1 MDSLECATCL
11 SASASRQEWAPRLK
25 DEVKDDTLAK
35 LRSMVEK
42 AELGGGQEEIEKQ
55 HKRNK
60 STARERVNLLLDP
73 GTFLEFG
80 MFAQHH
86 AVDFGMD
93 QKKAYGDGVVTGL
106 GKANGRD
113 VVVVAQDFTF
123 LGGSLG
129 EVNATKAAKSIEEG
143 IKLGVPVVFMNDS
156 GGARI
161 QEGVDALKGYG
172 DIFYMN
178 TKASGVVP
186 QIAVIMGPCAGGAV
200 YSPALMDF
208 IIMVRGSGFMFITGP
223 KVVKAMTGEDTD
235 ELKLGGAD
243 AHFTKSGVA
252 DFVAADDADAVKIVR
267 KLLSYLPQNNLQDP
281 PRRATGDDPNRLAPE
296 LNTLVPTEPYKAFN
310 MYSVI
315 EKIFDKDTF
324 FEVKAGWARSAITGF
339 ARLHEHV
346 VGVIASQP
354 NWLAGVLD
362 IDASDKISRFVMFCD
377 AFGIPLV
384 TLVDVPGFMPGTKVE
399 HGGIIRHGAKILY
412 AYSRSTV
419 PKLTLEIRKAYG
431 GAYIAMSSKH
441 LGADFVAAWPTA
453 EIAVMGAEGAAEV
466 LAKKELAEAKTPEE
480 KEKVMKAFVDG
491 YRKRFGNPYYA
502 ASKGYV
508 DQIVEPAKTR
518 PTLIR
523 ALEALLPRRSL
534 MVGDQLRKHGVV
546 PV

>member
-1 MDSLECATCL
+1 MAADEKDGDS
-11 SASASRQEWAPRLK
+11 
-25 DEVKDDTLAK
+25 LAK

-55 HKRNK
+55 HQRGKL
-60 STARERVNLLLDP
+60 TARERIDLLLDP

-80 MFAQHH
+80 MFAEHH
-86 AVDFGMD
+86 SSDFGMD
-93 QKKAYGDGVVTGL
+93 KKKAFGDGVVTGH
-106 GKANGRD
+106 GKADSRD
-113 VVVVAQDFTF
+113 LVVVAQDFTF

-129 EVNATKAAKSIEEG
+129 EVNATKAANAIDEA

-178 TKASGVVP
+178 TRASGVIP

-208 IIMVRGSGFMFITGP
+208 VIMVRKTGFMFITGP
-223 KVVKAMTGEDTD
+223 KVVKATTGEVTD
-235 ELKLGGAD
+235 EFKLGGAD
-243 AHFTKSGVA
+243 AHFMKSGVA
-252 DFVAADDADAVKIVR
+252 DFVAEDDADAIRLVR
-267 KLLSYLPQNNLQDP
+267 KLLGYLPQNNLQDP
-281 PRRATGDDPNRLAPE
+281 PYVETGDDPNRKSPDLD
-296 LNTLVPTEPYKAFN
+296 TIVPKEPYKAFD

-315 EKIFDKDTF
+315 DEIFDKASF
-324 FEVKAGWARSAITGF
+324 FDIKKGWAKSAITGF
-339 ARLHEHV
+339 ARLHGHV
-346 VGVIASQP
+346 VGVIANQP
-354 NWLAGVLD
+354 NWLAGVID
-362 IDASDKISRFVMFCD
+362 INASDKISRLVMFCD

-384 TLVDVPGFMPGTKVE
+384 TLVDVPGFMPGTSVE

-453 EIAVMGAEGAAEV
+453 EIAVMGAEGAAEI
-466 LAKKELAEAKTPEE
+466 LAKKELNEAKTPEE
-480 KEKVMKAFVDG
+480 RDRVLKAFVDD
-491 YRKRFGNPYYA
+491 YRKHFGTPYYA

-508 DQIVEPAKTR
+508 DQIVEPAMTR
-518 PTLIR
+518 PTLIK
-523 ALEALLPRRSL
+523 ALEALLPRRSR
-534 MVGDQLRKHGVV
+534 MVGDVSRKHGNV

>member
-1 MDSLECATCL
+1 ME
-11 SASASRQEWAPRLK
+11 K
-25 DEVKDDTLAK
+25 DEAREDPLAQLK
-35 LRSMVEK
+35 SMIEK
-42 AELGGGQEEIEKQ
+42 AKLGGGTEEIDKQ
-55 HKRNK
+55 HQRGK
-60 STARERVNLLLDP
+60 STARERIDMLLDP
-73 GTFLEFG
+73 GTLLEFG
-80 MFAQHH
+80 MFAEHH
-86 AVDFGMD
+86 SIDFGME
-93 QKKAYGDGVVTGL
+93 KKRAFGDGVVTGL
-106 GKANGRD
+106 GKANARD
-113 VVVVAQDFTF
+113 LVVIAQDFTF

-129 EVNATKAAKSIEEG
+129 EINATKAAKAIDEA

-178 TKASGVVP
+178 TRASGVVP

-208 IIMVRGSGFMFITGP
+208 IIMVKKSGFMFITGP
-223 KVVKAMTGEDTD
+223 KVVKATTGEDTD
-235 ELKLGGAD
+235 EFKLGGAE

-252 DFVAADDADAVKIVR
+252 DFVAENDADAVRIIR

-281 PRRATGDDPNRLAPE
+281 PYLDMGDDPNRVSLE
-296 LNTLVPTEPYKAFN
+296 LNAVVPTEPYRSFN

-315 EKIFDKDTF
+315 DEVFDKESF
-324 FEVKAGWARSAITGF
+324 FEIKRGWAKSAITGF
-339 ARLHEHV
+339 ARLHGHV
-346 VGVIASQP
+346 VGVIANQP
-354 NWLAGVLD
+354 NSLAGVID

-384 TLVDVPGFMPGTKVE
+384 TLVDVPGFMPGTRME

-419 PKLTLEIRKAYG
+419 PKMTLEIRKAYG

-466 LAKKELAEAKTPEE
+466 LARKELTEAKTPEE
-480 KEKVMKAFVDG
+480 RDRVLKAFVDD

-508 DQIVEPAKTR
+508 DQIVEPAQTR

-523 ALEALLPRRSL
+523 ALEALLPRRSR
-534 MVGDQLRKHGVV
+534 MVGDQLRKHGNV

>member
-1 MDSLECATCL
+1 MSNDDGEDMLDK
-11 SASASRQEWAPRLK
+11 LK
-25 DEVKDDTLAK
+25 
-35 LRSMVEK
+35 SMIEK
-42 AELGGGQEEIEKQ
+42 AELGGGPEEIEKQ
-55 HKRNK
+55 HRRGKQ
-60 STARERVNLLLDP
+60 TARERIDMLLDP

-80 MFAQHH
+80 MFAEHH
-86 AVDFGMD
+86 STDFGME
-93 QKKAYGDGVVTGL
+93 KKKSFGDGVVTGL
-106 GKANGRD
+106 GRANSRD
-113 VVVVAQDFTF
+113 LVVVAQDFTF

-129 EVNATKAAKSIEEG
+129 EVNADKAAKAIDEA

-161 QEGVDALKGYG
+161 QEGLDALKGYG

-178 TKASGVVP
+178 TRASGVVP

-208 IIMVRGSGFMFITGP
+208 IVMVKKSGFMFITGP
-223 KVVKAMTGEDTD
+223 KVVKATTGEDTD
-235 ELKLGGAD
+235 EFRLGGAEV
-243 AHFTKSGVA
+243 HFTKSGVA
-252 DFVAADDADAVKIVR
+252 DFIAEDDADAIKLIR

-281 PRRATGDDPNRLAPE
+281 PYQDTGDDPDRKSLE
-296 LNTLVPTEPYKAFN
+296 LNTVVPKEPYKAFN

-315 EKIFDKDTF
+315 NEIFDRETF
-324 FEVKAGWARSAITGF
+324 FEIKQGWAKSVITGF
-339 ARLHEHV
+339 ARLHGHV
-346 VGVIASQP
+346 VGVIANQP
-354 NWLAGVLD
+354 SWMAGVID

-377 AFGIPLV
+377 AFGIPMV
-384 TLVDVPGFMPGTKVE
+384 TLVDVPGFMPGTRME

-466 LAKKELAEAKTPEE
+466 LAKEELKGSQTPEARDR
-480 KEKVMKAFVDG
+480 VLRAFVED
-491 YRKRFGNPYYA
+491 YRKKFGTPYYA

-508 DQIVEPAKTR
+508 DQIVEPAQTR

-523 ALEALLPRRSL
+523 ALEALLPRRSR
-534 MVGDQLRKHGVV
+534 MVGDALRKHGNV